1 MRLRLPS
8 GSLLVVFC
16 FLLCIPGFSA
26 VAQQS
31 ASFRQLDARVQALTR
46 NFKGNVYIDAVNL
59 KTGASYSLH
68 ADDPVP
74 TASTI
79 KLPIMIELFY
89 EASEGRLDWNQKLT
103 LTDAEKVSGSGVLQE
118 LSDGDELTIRD
129 LMHLMIV
136 VSDNTATNLI
146 LERIGGNAVNR
157 RMKELGL
164 RETAVMH
171 NIMEP
176 KVLPSTAF
184 TPVQIGM
191 TKIGAQPGNQEWGT
205 GRSCPRDM
213 VMLLTRLYRGQLVSP
228 AASQEML
235 AVLKRQQERDGIGR
249 DMTDTVIAS
258 KGGALDHLRSGV
270 AILYSRGGPLA
281 MAITVN
287 NIPDVNWTVDNPGD
301 ILISSLSEVLAQGLA
316 SP

>member
-1 MRLRLPS
+1 MRIRGPS
-8 GSLLVVFC
+8 ASVIAF
-16 FLLCIPGFSA
+16 FLFLCIPGFSA
-26 VAQQS
+26 AAQQS
-31 ASFRQLDARVQALTR
+31 GSSRQLDTRVQALIR
-46 NFKGNVYIDAVNL
+46 NFNGNVYIDAVNL

-103 LTDAEKVSGSGVLQE
+103 LTDAQKVSGSGVLQE
-118 LSDGDELTIRD
+118 LSNGDELTTRD
-129 LMHLMIV
+129 LMHLTIV

-146 LERIGGNAVNR
+146 LERIGGTAVNR
-157 RMKELGL
+157 RMKDLGL

-176 KVLPSTAF
+176 KVVPGTAF
-184 TPVQIGM
+184 TPAQIGM
-191 TKIGAQPGNQEWGT
+191 TKVGAQPGNQQWGT

-213 VMLLTRLYRGQLVSP
+213 VTLLTRLYRGQLVSP

-235 AVLKRQQERDGIGR
+235 AVLKRQQDRDGIGR
-249 DMTDTVIAS
+249 DMTDWPPSAAS
-258 KGGALDHLRSGV
+258 RS
-270 AILYSRGGPLA
+270 SRNA
-281 MAITVN
+281 RT
-287 NIPDVNWTVDNPGD
+287 
-301 ILISSLSEVLAQGLA
+301 A
-316 SP
+316 SPA